1 MLGMLA
7 GRSVFS
13 QLSDLFPLAEFR
25 RSVERYG
32 GNCKIQRFSCLD
44 QFLCLAFAQL
54 TSRESLRDIEVC
66 LRAVQPRLYHM
77 GFRSPISRNT
87 LANAN
92 AKRDGRIYADV
103 AQVLIRQARQLYSH
117 EDLGLELDQTVYAL
131 DSTTIDLCL
140 SLFPWAPFQRRKA
153 ALKIHAMLDL
163 GGSIPSFIRVT
174 SAHVSDVSVLDDFL
188 PQPGACYVMDRGY
201 IHFAR
206 LYRLTTA
213 AAFFVVRTRKNMQ
226 YRRRYSH
233 RVDKATG
240 LRSDQTIVL
249 TGQDSAHDYP
259 APARLI
265 RFWDRQHNL
274 RLRFLTNNFQLP
286 TLTIAQLYKRR
297 WDVELFFKW
306 IKQHLRIKKFY
317 GTSANAVKTQ
327 IWVAMIV
334 YLLVAILRKQHGIEV
349 GLYRILQILSVT
361 VFEKTPM
368 LQVLQGLDFQLP
380 RPTLSN
386 QLTLFDL

>member
-1 MLGMLA
+1 MPGMHA
-7 GRSVFS
+7 GRTVFS
-13 QLSDLFPLAEFR
+13 QLMDLFPLAEFR
-25 RSVERYG
+25 RAVDRYG
-32 GNCKIQRFSCLD
+32 GNRKVRRFSCLD

-66 LRAVQPRLYHM
+66 LRAVHPRLYHM
-77 GFRSPISRNT
+77 GFRGPISRNT

-92 AKRDGRIYADV
+92 AKRDWRIYADV
-103 AQVLIRQARQLYSH
+103 AQVLIRQARQLYAD
-117 EDLGLELDQTVYAL
+117 EDLGPEPDQAVFAL

-140 SLFPWAPFQRRKA
+140 SLFPWAPFQRSKA
-153 ALKIHAMLDL
+153 AVKIHTLLDL
-163 GGSIPSFIRVT
+163 RGSIPSFIHVT
-174 SAHVSDVSVLDDFL
+174 SAHVGDVSVLDEFAPL
-188 PQPGACYVMDRGY
+188 PGACYVMDRGY

-213 AAFFVVRTRKNMQ
+213 AAYFVVRARKNMQ

-249 TGQDSAHDYP
+249 TGHDSAHDYP
-259 APARLI
+259 AAARLI
-265 RFWDRQHNL
+265 RYWDEQHNL
-274 RLRFLTNNFQLP
+274 GLRFLTNNFQWSA
-286 TLTIAQLYKRR
+286 LTIVQLYKRR
-297 WDVELFFKW
+297 WEVELFFKW

-327 IWVAMIV
+327 IWVAVIV
-334 YLLVAILRKQHGIEV
+334 YLLVAILRKQHRIEA
-349 GLYRILQILSVT
+349 GLYRMLQVLSVT
-361 VFEKTPM
+361 VFEKTPI
-368 LQVLQGLDFQLP
+368 LQVLEGLNSQFSP
-380 RPTLSN
+380 PTSSN